1 MPLLIPLDPAVEA
14 RSGEIRVVAMS
25 AARTEN
31 GTVATVAIWNGA
43 PLGVEEVTLT
53 NGDDRDR
60 LVRKITQVAGDQ
72 YGADLS
78 RCLLDVYPDV
88 ESGMRRG
95 EARTVTSDD
104 DEVQIAPWPAPLGD
118 AAYIGLPGSIVKE
131 IMPHTEADPAAVL
144 LSFLAMGGAY
154 LGHMPH
160 RWASGG
166 RHSLATFL
174 LVIGDT
180 SSGRKGSSLGH
191 LKMFFRQL
199 DPTWATGPRKRMR
212 VGLSTGEGLIASLQR
227 ASAPDDGDDKTHVD
241 TRDTDVILQEQRSV
255 FIETEFA
262 TVLRRMAQENNTLS
276 NVLRQAWDGEEL
288 GTEVKKDP
296 TSTAGSHVSVI
307 GHITQADALRYLKT
321 TDQQNGFANRFLWCC
336 SKRSKYLPFGGGVPD
351 FTAQLEWMKDQRV
364 RATGVSTTLSVQMDD
379 AAAELWDSVYR
390 SLVDRPPGVV
400 GDVTC
405 RAEAQVLRLALIY
418 CFLSSMDSI
427 ITRPHVAAALE
438 VWRYCED
445 SVRWAFGEGTDTG
458 DAGRVLAAL
467 KAIHPDALSRTAIVD
482 LFGRH
487 APKTRIDAALHALM
501 DAGAVVREERA
512 RADGRPGKGS
522 TAYRLAPTS

>member
-60 LVRKITQVAGDQ
+60 LVRKIAQVAGDQ

-104 DEVQIAPWPAPLGD
+104 DEARIADWPEPLGP
-118 AAYIGLPGSIVKE
+118 AARIGLPGSIVAA

-144 LSFLAMGGAY
+144 ISFLVMAGAY
-154 LGHMPH
+154 LGHLPH

-166 RHSLATFL
+166 RHSLANFA

-199 DPTWATGPRKRMR
+199 DPEWASGPRRRMQ
-212 VGLSTGEGLIASLQR
+212 VGLSTGEGLIANLQR
-227 ASAPDDGDDKTHVD
+227 ASAPDDSDDKTHVD
-241 TRDTDVILQEQRSV
+241 TRDIDVILQEQRSV

-262 TVLRRMAQENNTLS
+262 TVLRRMGQENNTLS
-276 NVLRQAWDGEEL
+276 NVLRQAWDGEGAWHEGEERPDANGGVAHL
-288 GTEVKKDP
+288 PRRAYHAGGL
-296 TSTAGSHVSVI
+296 TALS
-307 GHITQADALRYLKT
+307 QAD
-321 TDQQNGFANRFLWCC
+321 
-336 SKRSKYLPFGGGVPD
+336 RSAEWFCKPLP
-351 FTAQLEWMKDQRV
+351 
-364 RATGVSTTLSVQMDD
+364 
-379 AAAELWDSVYR
+379 
-390 SLVDRPPGVV
+390 LV
-400 GDVTC
+400 
-405 RAEAQVLRLALIY
+405 L
-418 CFLSSMDSI
+418 
-427 ITRPHVAAALE
+427 
-438 VWRYCED
+438 
-445 SVRWAFGEGTDTG
+445 
-458 DAGRVLAAL
+458 L
-467 KAIHPDALSRTAIVD
+467 KAFQVPSAWRRS
-482 LFGRH
+482 
-487 APKTRIDAALHALM
+487 
-501 DAGAVVREERA
+501 
-512 RADGRPGKGS
+512 S
-522 TAYRLAPTS
+522 